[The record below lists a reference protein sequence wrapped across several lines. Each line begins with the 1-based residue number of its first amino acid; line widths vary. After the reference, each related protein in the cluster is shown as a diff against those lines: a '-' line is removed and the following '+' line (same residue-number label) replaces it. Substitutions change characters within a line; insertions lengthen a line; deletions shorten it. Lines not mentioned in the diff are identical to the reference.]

1 VTAFRAGLRLGLSR
15 LTRPSSLVGIGV
27 AFASVALVSLLL
39 RRAAPHSA
47 PDRALTGIALGFVL
61 PLLAYGSVARALGG
75 TRLDAS
81 VEELAR
87 YGANRRPLALGL
99 SLAPM
104 LVLALGG
111 ALLAALAVVVTRAPA
126 DPRLASDLAVS
137 SWIGALGG
145 MAYVACF
152 SFGSTFFSRGGGRFW
167 ALVLDWTLGAGTTAV
182 ALPWPRA
189 HVMNLLGAAPVLA
202 MPQWS
207 ATLGLFVLSVGF
219 LALAVWRSPP

>member
-1 VTAFRAGLRLGLSR
+1 VTALGAGFRLGFSR
-15 LTRPSSLVGIGV
+15 LARPSSLVGIGV
-27 AFASVALVSLLL
+27 AFVTVAVVSLLL

-61 PLLAYGSVARALGG
+61 PLLAYGSVARAAGG
-75 TRLDAS
+75 VRLDGG
-81 VEELAR
+81 VEDLAR
-87 YGANRRPLALGL
+87 YGANRRPLVLGL
-99 SLAPM
+99 SLAAM
-104 LVLALGG
+104 LVLAFGG
-111 ALLAALAVVVTRAPA
+111 ALLAALTVVVTRAPA

-145 MAYVACF
+145 VAYAACF

-189 HVMNLLGAAPVLA
+189 HVMNLLGASPVLA
-202 MPQWS
+202 LPQWS
-207 ATLGLFVLSVGF
+207 ATLGLFVLSFGF